1 MPFGFLR
8 TSAVIRSLSALPSEI
23 AGLRRDVH
31 SLQAK
36 VQTMST
42 AQDQVTA
49 DIALIK
55 SEVATMAANYT
66 AAAAAAQTKALADA
80 QAAWQANDDA
90 AWTAAHAQLT
100 DVITAMSAGQPITP
114 PATAPTRRRR
124 PSPPRRLMARRR
136 RRVRRAPFQPR
147 RQRRRP
153 LSLRP
158 RPDRYDIEPGEG
170 RALFFASA
178 ASACR
183 IPAYL

>member
-114 PATAPTRRRR
+114 PATAAN
-124 PSPPRRLMARRR
+124 PSP
-136 RRVRRAPFQPR
+136 APIAAP
-147 RQRRRP
+147 
-153 LSLRP
+153 
-158 RPDRYDIEPGEG
+158 
-170 RALFFASA
+170 ALDGSTSTPSA
-178 ASACR
+178 PSTV
-183 IPAYL
+183 PAATPAPATIVATPAA